1 MSVAIET
8 PRVPAAPARRRSA
21 LARLTV
27 TELTLF
33 LREPMLVFWVI
44 AFPLLLLV
52 IFGLIPS
59 FKQTHPGYQG
69 LTVLETYVPIIIVT
83 ARADTHDVVKR
94 RAFVQPGAGQ
104 CPVAST

>member
-8 PRVPAAPARRRSA
+8 PGVPAAPARRRSA

-44 AFPLLLLV
+44 GFPLLLLV

-69 LTVLETYVPIIIVT
+69 P
-83 ARADTHDVVKR
+83 RCSR
-94 RAFVQPGAGQ
+94 RT
-104 CPVAST
+104 CPSSS